1 MLVVVP
7 LTIGGPKGQVGAAAR
22 RVSMRRLELRWTA
35 KYGLAA
41 GVRIGLVGCMADGL
55 TITDFLLDNGV
66 DLRATVTW
74 NPAAPGSAAQA
85 DMTGDRPG
93 GGTWEERNGG
103 VAFLHLVRAGAA
115 LRFETWGTDTNGD
128 YSAAAIDIFTLPI
141 DLTQPFPASLA
152 NAQVPSPHGR
162 WTYLLR
168 PLPGNPYGFLLNA
181 GSSASLPPTAPSG
194 LRIS

>member
-1 MLVVVP
+1 MA
-7 LTIGGPKGQVGAAAR
+7 I
-22 RVSMRRLELRWTA
+22 

-41 GVRIGLVGCMADGL
+41 VVRIGLVGCMADGL
-55 TITDFLLDNGV
+55 TISDFLLDNGV

-85 DMTGDRPG
+85 EMVGERPG
-93 GGTWEERNGG
+93 GGTWEEHNGG
-103 VAFLHLVRAGAA
+103 VAFLHLVRVGAA

-152 NAQVPSPHGR
+152 NTPVPSPHGR
-162 WTYLLR
+162 WNYVLR
-168 PLPGNPYGFLLNA
+168 SIPGNPHGFLLNA
-181 GSSASLPPTAPSG
+181 GRSASSPPMAPIG
-194 LRIS
+194 LQTS